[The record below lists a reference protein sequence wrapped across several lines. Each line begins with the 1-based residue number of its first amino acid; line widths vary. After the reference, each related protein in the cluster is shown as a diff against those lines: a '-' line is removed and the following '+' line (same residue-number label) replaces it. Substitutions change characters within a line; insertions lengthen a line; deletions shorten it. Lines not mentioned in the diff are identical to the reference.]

1 MQSVLLLLPGCLRRP
16 SGSKWTTS
24 PIRPGFPFYYL
35 GLCWVFIATRSLLS
49 SCSEWAP
56 FSSCIPGLL
65 IAVASLAAARRR
77 RVTASVTVV
86 RGLSN
91 CGYLAPEHWLSSWGA
106 PASVSL
112 QHMGSSQTRD
122 EPGVSPVLA
131 GKFFTTEPPGKAW
144 DFPVLGLKLP
154 HLGRTCSSKQ
164 IGMASRLT
172 EYTIL
177 KELYTRVATRG
188 KLGKEHDGLLKSYTL
203 RTLPLG
209 NNCEKLHGYEE

>member
-1 MQSVLLLLPGCLRRP
+1 M
-16 SGSKWTTS
+16 
-24 PIRPGFPFYYL
+24 
-35 GLCWVFIATRSLLS
+35 
-49 SCSEWAP
+49 
-56 FSSCIPGLL
+56 
-65 IAVASLAAARRR
+65 ASLAAARRR

-106 PASVSL
+106 SASVSL
-112 QHMGSSQTRD
+112 QHVGSFQT
-122 EPGVSPVLA
+122 GMNLASPALA

-144 DFPVLGLKLP
+144 DFPVLGPKLP

-164 IGMASRLT
+164 IGMASLLT

-177 KELYTRVATRG
+177 KVLYTRVATRG
-188 KLGKEHDGLLKSYTL
+188 KLGKEHEGFLKSYTL

-209 NNCEKLHGYEE
+209 NTFEKLHGYEE